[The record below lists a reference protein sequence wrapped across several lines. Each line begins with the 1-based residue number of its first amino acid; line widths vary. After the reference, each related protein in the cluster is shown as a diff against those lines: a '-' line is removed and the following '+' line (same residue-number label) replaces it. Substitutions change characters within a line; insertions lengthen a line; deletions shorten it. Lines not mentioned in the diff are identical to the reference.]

1 VLAGSGI
8 PRSTEDSDELR
19 QKRSAHRKAWGF
31 KSLLVQ
37 VNALAAK
44 KILAL
49 QTERRMKEL
58 GLTTT
63 TLAARMG
70 TSRNQVHRVLDQD
83 DAGITLKVLFRLS
96 KALQMPLRVAFDE
109 APRKGRPGPR
119 PLKTRGVAAHRGRAS
134 NRRRIVG
141 NVAERR

>member
-1 VLAGSGI
+1 MKNKHVGS
-8 PRSTEDSDELR
+8 TLDSLFEEL
-19 QKRSAHRKAWGF
+19 GE
-31 KSLLVQ
+31 LEE

-44 KILAL
+44 KILSL

-70 TSRNQVHRVLDQD
+70 TSRNQVHRMLDED

-109 APRKGRPGPR
+109 APVSR
-119 PLKTRGVAAHRGRAS
+119 RGVPRRARTTAHGRAS
-134 NRRRIVG
+134 KGRGVVRRIT
-141 NVAERR
+141 ERKRAG

>member
-1 VLAGSGI
+1 MNKQHTGS
-8 PRSTEDSDELR
+8 TMDSLFEEL
-19 QKRSAHRKAWGF
+19 GE
-31 KSLLVQ
+31 LEE

-70 TSRNQVHRVLDQD
+70 TSRNQVHRVLDQA

-96 KALQMPLRVAFDE
+96 KALRMPLRVEFEEVPSA
-109 APRKGRPGPR
+109 RGRR
-119 PLKTRGVAAHRGRAS
+119 TSRSVARRRAATAHR
-134 NRRRIVG
+134 
-141 NVAERR
+141 

>member
-1 VLAGSGI
+1 MKNKHIGS
-8 PRSTEDSDELR
+8 TLDSLFEEL
-19 QKRSAHRKAWGF
+19 GE
-31 KSLLVQ
+31 LEE

-63 TLAARMG
+63 TLAEKMG

-96 KALQMPLRVAFDE
+96 KALQMPLRLAFDD
-109 APRKGRPGPR
+109 APK
-119 PLKTRGVAAHRGRAS
+119 RGSKRGRTTAARGS
-134 NRRRIVG
+134 PNRRKIVG
-141 NVAERR
+141 NVAGRRRTA

>member
-1 VLAGSGI
+1 MSKHVGS
-8 PRSTEDSDELR
+8 TLDSLFEEL
-19 QKRSAHRKAWGF
+19 GE
-31 KSLLVQ
+31 LEE

-44 KILAL
+44 KILAV

-70 TSRNQVHRVLDQD
+70 TSRNQVHRVLDQN

-96 KALQMPLRVAFDE
+96 KALRMPLRVAFDE
-109 APRKGRPGPR
+109 APAAARRATRGRRNSVSRKGGI
-119 PLKTRGVAAHRGRAS
+119 
-134 NRRRIVG
+134 RRRRESG
-141 NVAERR
+141 HPTGG